1 MDLALEKRVY
11 LIELKSQHVQNCL
24 EFHQNEKSRTR
35 EATSV
40 GEMMK
45 ILESHLNI
53 QLEGMSLD
61 DDARV
66 QLGD

>member
-1 MDLALEKRVY
+1 MCKTVLNFTKTREK
-11 LIELKSQHVQNCL
+11 
-24 EFHQNEKSRTR
+24 R

-61 DDARV
+61 DDVRV